1 MGSWAKRRYRNS
13 FIHQTQ
19 CMRHSKTCSGGFH
32 ENSTDGSVVVAL
44 SLWAAVAFLAAEL
57 HAQVLTEAVSSAPDA
72 VESASDSYAL
82 WLATGNTN
90 ALAESLAALQ
100 ARLGEA
106 DAGAKSDGSQK
117 AGDNTPTTTSTP
129 GAPTMASRA
138 ARS

>member
-1 MGSWAKRRYRNS
+1 M
-13 FIHQTQ
+13 
-19 CMRHSKTCSGGFH
+19 KTAR
-32 ENSTDGSVVVAL
+32 TVAWSLLSLSLSL

-57 HAQVLTEAVSSAPDA
+57 HAQVLTEAVSSDPDA
-72 VESASDSYAL
+72 VESASDTYAL

-106 DAGAKSDGSQK
+106 DAGAKSDGSQE
-117 AGDNTPTTTSTP
+117 AGDNPPTTTSTP
-129 GAPTMASRA
+129 GAPTRASRA